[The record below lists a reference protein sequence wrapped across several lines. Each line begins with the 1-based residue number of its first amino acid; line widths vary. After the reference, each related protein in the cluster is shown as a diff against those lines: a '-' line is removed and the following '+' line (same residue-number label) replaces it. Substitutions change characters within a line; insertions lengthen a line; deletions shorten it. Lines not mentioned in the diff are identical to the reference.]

1 MPRGVETCL
10 NVRTLRKGELVLF
23 CLLHR
28 VDRTCCQQVQWRVAR
43 WRTTGALNGVSLVKV
58 SDVFLEGGSLL
69 FRDDGGLSCRRF
81 ASGAYLGGPLSWAP
95 FGLFPSA

>member
-10 NVRTLRKGELVLF
+10 NVRTLRKGELLLF

-28 VDRTCCQQVQWRVAR
+28 VDRTCWRVAR
-43 WRTTGALNGVSLVKV
+43 WRTTGALNGLSLEDLVKV

-69 FRDDGGLSCRRF
+69 FRDGGPSCRRI
-81 ASGAYLGGPLSWAP
+81 ASGAYLGGPPL
-95 FGLFPSA
+95 